1 MKNRQITFFIVV
13 ASILFAIVTSGC
25 KKYLDVKS
33 DSKLVIPK
41 TLQDVQGLLDDANI
55 MNLRTS
61 PSFGEA
67 SSDDLFLPLAGYNA
81 VGLTGQE
88 AYTWRPTPY
97 RIGNDWNI
105 GYLAIY
111 NSNLSLELL
120 GNIERTA
127 VNSAAWDNA
136 QGSAFFYRAY
146 YFLMLTIQHGLAYDD
161 SRSATDLGV
170 ALRLNS
176 DFNVP
181 SFRSSVDECYRQVVS
196 DGIKALSLLPDYS
209 QHVMRPSK
217 GAAAAL
223 LSRCYL
229 YMRKYDLSLQYAQE
243 SLKLNAKLMNFN
255 GDPDL
260 LALSTAVPIKKFNKE
275 TIWYAELNS
284 SFGITNVTRF
294 RIDSNLYASYNANDL
309 RKIAFFK
316 LAAPYQQF
324 KGNYTASANI
334 FFSGLATDEVYLNS
348 AECKAKL
355 NDVVGAMNDLN
366 TLIKTRW
373 KNTTSFVPITA
384 SDQRDAVTKI
394 REERRKELLLRG
406 LRFADIK
413 RYNREGSGIILR
425 RVVEGKT
432 FTLMPES
439 GYYAL
444 PLPTDVIELTGMPQ
458 N

>member
-1 MKNRQITFFIVV
+1 MKNKRISFFVTVV
-13 ASILFAIVTSGC
+13 LIFFAIVITGC

-33 DSKLVIPK
+33 DSRLVIPK

-97 RIGNDWNI
+97 RIGNDWNL

-120 GNIERTA
+120 GKIERSV

-136 QGSAFFYRAY
+136 QGSALFYRAY
-146 YFLMLTIQHGLAYDD
+146 YFLMLTSQHGLAYDG
-161 SRSATDLGV
+161 SHSTTDLGV
-170 ALRLNS
+170 VLRLNS

-181 SFRSSVDECYRQVVS
+181 SFRSSVDECYRQVVN
-196 DGIKALSLLPDYS
+196 DGMQALSLLPDYP

-229 YMRKYDLSLQYAQE
+229 YMRKYDLCLQYAQE
-243 SLKLNAKLMNFN
+243 ALKLNAKLMNFN

-294 RIDSNLYASYNANDL
+294 RIDSTLYASYNTNDL
-309 RKIAFFK
+309 RKTAFFK
-316 LAAPYQQF
+316 LATPYQQF
-324 KGNYTASANI
+324 KGNYTATANI
-334 FFSGLATDEVYLNS
+334 FFSGFATDEIYLNS

-355 NDVVGAMNDLN
+355 NDLVGAMDDLN
-366 TLIKTRW
+366 TLLKTRW
-373 KNTTSFVPITA
+373 RNTVAYVPMVATGK
-384 SDQRDAVTKI
+384 DDALVKI
-394 REERRKELLLRG
+394 RDERRKELLMRG
-406 LRFADIK
+406 LRFGDIK
-413 RYNREGSGIILR
+413 RYNKEGANITLK
-425 RVVEGKT
+425 RVIDGKT
-432 FTLMPES
+432 FTLSPNS
-439 GYYAL
+439 NYYAL
-444 PLPTDVIELTGMPQ
+444 PLPTDIIELTGMPQ